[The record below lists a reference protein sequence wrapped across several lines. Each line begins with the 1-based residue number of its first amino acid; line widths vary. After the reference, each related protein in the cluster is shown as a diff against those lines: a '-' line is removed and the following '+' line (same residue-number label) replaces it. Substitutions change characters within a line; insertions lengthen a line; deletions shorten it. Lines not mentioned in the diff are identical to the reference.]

1 MENNSYNV
9 IEGLVV
15 DNKDIYG
22 GSRIKVRLGNVYDG
36 SLKDEELPYCS
47 PLLPKLIHIIPK
59 PGEIVLVFLQK
70 SGSGDSNRFYVGP
83 ILSQPYYFKHELADT
98 ATSLLLNKKTKPNPN
113 PSLNPLNEGSLPEVE
128 DVGFVGRSN
137 CDILLK
143 ENEID
148 IRCGQQKNSNDSVEN
163 RLNFN
168 TISPSIIQLRY
179 SKRKDPKDKDEYES
193 SINLFADKINLLSR
207 NSDKFIGNIDKKEM
221 ISEEMMNKILE
232 ECHPLIYGDYL
243 VTFLKKFMQVFLNHT
258 HPYSMLPPALNAN
271 DLQTANTNFDDM
283 LSPSV
288 KTC

>member
-1 MENNSYNV
+1 M
-9 IEGLVV
+9 
-15 DNKDIYG
+15 K
-22 GSRIKVRLGNVYDG
+22 
-36 SLKDEELPYCS
+36 
-47 PLLPKLIHIIPK
+47 KLD
-59 PGEIVLVFLQK
+59 Q
-70 SGSGDSNRFYVGP
+70 
-83 ILSQPYYFKHELADT
+83 
-98 ATSLLLNKKTKPNPN
+98 
-113 PSLNPLNEGSLPEVE
+113 
-128 DVGFVGRSN
+128 
-137 CDILLK
+137 
-143 ENEID
+143 
-148 IRCGQQKNSNDSVEN
+148 IRQES
-163 RLNFN
+163 
-168 TISPSIIQLRY
+168 
-179 SKRKDPKDKDEYES
+179 KDKDEYES